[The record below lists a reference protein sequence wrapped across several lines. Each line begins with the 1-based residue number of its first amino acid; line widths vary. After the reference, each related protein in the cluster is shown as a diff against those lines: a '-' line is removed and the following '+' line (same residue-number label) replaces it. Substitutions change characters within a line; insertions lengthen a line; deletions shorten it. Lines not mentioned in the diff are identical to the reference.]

1 MYITNLG
8 IRITHLQNSFQV
20 QQMARDAAPSR
31 GTTRLKHFH
40 QPEEPHTDSP
50 CLSISK
56 APGKN
61 LSLGHLAGEWIPKQ
75 LSTFSIILEVQ
86 RKKKKKP
93 CKIYLGTLHRSIEST
108 LFDWPDL
115 LVTTLSEQPCPLWWP
130 QTLVQQ
136 CTNTELL
143 LENKAARHHSAEDI
157 FQLTSWAY
165 FLISLEIGWCVSDNC
180 KVPFLKL
187 HVGRIST
194 TVWSLLKAPE
204 EMSWQWSVLAAK
216 LMQCPSVPQPSAAL
230 HAPSTV
236 LTQRMAAYL

>member
-20 QQMARDAAPSR
+20 QQMAGDAAPSR
-31 GTTRLKHFH
+31 GTKRLKHFH
-40 QPEEPHTDSP
+40 QPEEPHTESP

-61 LSLGHLAGEWIPKQ
+61 LSLEHLAGERIPKQ
-75 LSTFSIILEVQ
+75 LSTFSITLEVQ
-86 RKKKKKP
+86 RKKEKKKKP

-143 LENKAARHHSAEDI
+143 LETRLQGTTLQRTYFSFPAE
-157 FQLTSWAY
+157 LTSLFHWKLDGVSQTIVK
-165 FLISLEIGWCVSDNC
+165 FL
-180 KVPFLKL
+180 FLN
-187 HVGRIST
+187 ST
-194 TVWSLLKAPE
+194 
-204 EMSWQWSVLAAK
+204 
-216 LMQCPSVPQPSAAL
+216 
-230 HAPSTV
+230 
-236 LTQRMAAYL
+236 